1 MFYSYLSESTGLNLA
16 ARIAGKIP
24 KIKPIA
30 VENDSA
36 RIIGVAVTKELK
48 LLKDSK
54 IQEIKY
60 ANPTPNTPPA
70 KLSRMLSVKNW
81 INISLFFAP
90 RDFLIPISLVRSVT
104 DTNIIFIIPIPPR
117 AKERI
122 VVIELA
128 VSRNCVGLLTEK
140 SLFSPGMIRCCILKM
155 LFTSAIDSSR

>member
-36 RIIGVAVTKELK
+36 RIIGVAVIKEFK
-48 LLKDSK
+48 PLKDFK
-54 IQEIKY
+54 TQEIKY

-90 RDFLIPISLVRSVT
+90 RDFLTPISRVLSVT
-104 DTNIIFIIPIPPR
+104 DTNMMFIMPIPPTSSEIAATPPR
-117 AKERI
+117 VMERI
-122 VVIELA
+122 
-128 VSRNCVGLLTEK
+128 
-140 SLFSPGMIRCCILKM
+140 
-155 LFTSAIDSSR
+155 